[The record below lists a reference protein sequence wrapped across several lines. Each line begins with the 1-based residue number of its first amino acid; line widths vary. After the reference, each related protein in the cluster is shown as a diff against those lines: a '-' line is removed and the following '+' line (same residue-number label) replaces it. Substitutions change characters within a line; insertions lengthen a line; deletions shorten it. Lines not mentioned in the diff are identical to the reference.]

1 MTQQH
6 FAPKDAETLKTE
18 IISDMGIEYEGNEDM
33 VDKLVARELKNE
45 EFKASLHADKNKHLE
60 SKKAYEERMRK
71 AGIDP
76 ETGEK
81 IDSKESTKSPSSMD
95 LKDIRALQDVHDD
108 DIEEVIEFSKYKK
121 ISVAEA
127 KRHPAVQSL
136 LKVRSEERASA
147 LAASTQVSR
156 RNKAN
161 SSETV
166 LTKVKNQEDMSE
178 EEMQMAVQATLAELK
193 KK

>member
-60 SKKAYEERMRK
+60 SKKAYEDRMRK

-81 IDSKESTKSPSSMD
+81 IDSKESTKSPSMD
-95 LKDIRALQDVHDD
+95 IKDIRALQDVHDD
-108 DIEEVIEFSKYKK
+108 DIEEVVEFSKFKK
-121 ISVAEA
+121 ISIADA
-127 KRHPAVQSL
+127 KRNPAIQSL
-136 LKVRSEERASA
+136 LKTRAEERASA

-161 SSETV
+161 SSENI
-166 LTKVKNQEDMSE
+166 LNKVKNEEDMSD

>member
-33 VDKLVARELKNE
+33 VDKIVARELKDE

-81 IDSKESTKSPSSMD
+81 IDSKESTKSPNMD

-108 DIEEVIEFSKYKK
+108 DIEEVIEFSKFKK

-136 LKVRSEERASA
+136 LKTRVEERASA

-156 RNKAN
+156 RNNAN
-161 SSETV
+161 SSGAI
-166 LTKVKNQEDMSE
+166 LNKVKNQEDMSD
-178 EEMQMAVQATLAELK
+178 EEMQLAVQATLAEIK

>member
-81 IDSKESTKSPSSMD
+81 IDSKESTKSPSMD
-95 LKDIRALQDVHDD
+95 IKDIRALQDVHDD
-108 DIEEVIEFSKYKK
+108 DIEEVVEFSKFKK
-121 ISVAEA
+121 ISIADA
-127 KRHPAVQSL
+127 KRNPAIQSL
-136 LKVRSEERASA
+136 LKTRAEERASA
-147 LAASTQVSR
+147 LAASTATSKR
-156 RNKAN
+156 GSKAN
-161 SSETV
+161 SSENI
-166 LTKVKNQEDMSE
+166 LNKVKNQEDMSD
-178 EEMQMAVQATLAELK
+178 EEMQMAVQATINQIK
-193 KK
+193 GK

>member
-18 IISDMGIEYEGNEDM
+18 IISEMGIEYEGNEDM

-45 EFKASLHADKNKHLE
+45 DFKASLHADKNKHLE
-60 SKKAYEERMRK
+60 GKKAYEERMRK

-81 IDSKESTKSPSSMD
+81 IDSKESTKSPSMD

-166 LTKVKNQEDMSE
+166 LNKVKNQEDMSE

>member
-18 IISDMGIEYEGNEDM
+18 IISEMGIEYEGNEDM

-81 IDSKESTKSPSSMD
+81 IDSKESTKSPSMD

-147 LAASTQVSR
+147 LAASTATSKR
-156 RNKAN
+156 GSKAN
-161 SSETV
+161 SSENI
-166 LTKVKNQEDMSE
+166 LNKVKNQDDMSD
-178 EEMQMAVQATLAELK
+178 EEMQMAVQATIAQIK
-193 KK
+193 GK

>member
-6 FAPKDAETLKTE
+6 FAPKDAETLKSE

-45 EFKASLHADKNKHLE
+45 DFKASLHADKNKHLE

-81 IDSKESTKSPSSMD
+81 IDSKESTKSPSMD

-108 DIEEVIEFSKYKK
+108 DIEEVIEFSKFKK

-147 LAASTQVSR
+147 LAASTTTSKR
-156 RNKAN
+156 GSKAN
-161 SSETV
+161 SSENI
-166 LTKVKNQEDMSE
+166 LNKVKNQEDMSD
-178 EEMQMAVQATLAELK
+178 EEMQMAVQATIAQIK
-193 KK
+193 GK

>member
-18 IISDMGIEYEGNEDM
+18 IISEMGIEYEGNEDM

-81 IDSKESTKSPSSMD
+81 IDSKESTKSPSMD

-147 LAASTQVSR
+147 LAASTATSKR
-156 RNKAN
+156 GSKAN
-161 SSETV
+161 SSENI
-166 LTKVKNQEDMSE
+166 LTKVKNQEDMSD
-178 EEMQMAVQATLAELK
+178 EEMQMAVQATINQIK
-193 KK
+193 GK

>member
-33 VDKLVARELKNE
+33 VDKLVARELKDE

-81 IDSKESTKSPSSMD
+81 IDSKESTKSPSMD
-95 LKDIRALQDVHDD
+95 IKDIRALQDVHDD
-108 DIEEVIEFSKYKK
+108 DIEEVVEFSKFKK
-121 ISVAEA
+121 ISIADA
-127 KRHPAVQSL
+127 KRNPAIQSL
-136 LKVRSEERASA
+136 LKTRAEERASA

-156 RNKAN
+156 RNNAN
-161 SSETV
+161 SSGAI
-166 LTKVKNQEDMSE
+166 LNKVKNQEDMSD
-178 EEMQMAVQATLAELK
+178 EEMRMAVQATINQIK
-193 KK
+193 GK

>member
-6 FAPKDAETLKTE
+6 FAPKDAETLKSE
-18 IISDMGIEYEGNEDM
+18 IISEMGIEYEGNEDM

-45 EFKASLHADKNKHLE
+45 DFKASLHADKNKHLE

-81 IDSKESTKSPSSMD
+81 IDSKESTKSPSMD

>member
-18 IISDMGIEYEGNEDM
+18 IISEMGIEYEGNEYM

-81 IDSKESTKSPSSMD
+81 IDSKESTKSPSMD

-147 LAASTQVSR
+147 LAASTATSKR
-156 RNKAN
+156 GSKAN
-161 SSETV
+161 SSENI
-166 LTKVKNQEDMSE
+166 LNKVKNQDDMSD
-178 EEMQMAVQATLAELK
+178 EEMQMAVQATIAQIK
-193 KK
+193 GK

>member
-6 FAPKDAETLKTE
+6 FAPKDAETLKSE

-33 VDKLVARELKNE
+33 VDKIVARELKNE

-60 SKKAYEERMRK
+60 SKKTYEERMRK

-81 IDSKESTKSPSSMD
+81 IDSKESTKSPNMD

-136 LKVRSEERASA
+136 LKTRVEERASA

-156 RNKAN
+156 RNNAN
-161 SSETV
+161 SSGAI
-166 LTKVKNQEDMSE
+166 LNKVKNQEDMSD
-178 EEMQMAVQATLAELK
+178 EEMQLAVQATLAELK

>member
-6 FAPKDAETLKTE
+6 FAPKDAETLKSE

-81 IDSKESTKSPSSMD
+81 IDSKESTKSPSMD

-108 DIEEVIEFSKYKK
+108 DIEEVIEFSKFKK

-127 KRHPAVQSL
+127 KRHPVIQSL
-136 LKVRSEERASA
+136 LKKHDEERASA

-161 SSETV
+161 SSENI
-166 LTKVKNQEDMSE
+166 LNKVKNQEDMSE

>member
-33 VDKLVARELKNE
+33 VDKIVARELKNE

-81 IDSKESTKSPSSMD
+81 IDSKESTKSPNMD

-136 LKVRSEERASA
+136 LKTRVEERASA

-156 RNKAN
+156 RNNAN
-161 SSETV
+161 SSGAI
-166 LTKVKNQEDMSE
+166 LNKVKNQEDMTD
-178 EEMQMAVQATLAELK
+178 EEMQLAVQATLAELK

>member
-6 FAPKDAETLKTE
+6 FAPKDAETLKSE

-33 VDKLVARELKNE
+33 VDKIVARELKNE

-81 IDSKESTKSPSSMD
+81 IDSKESTKSPNMD

-108 DIEEVIEFSKYKK
+108 DIEEVIEFSKFKK

-136 LKVRSEERASA
+136 LKTRVEERASA

-156 RNKAN
+156 RNNAN
-161 SSETV
+161 SSGAI
-166 LTKVKNQEDMSE
+166 LNKVKNQEDMSD
-178 EEMQMAVQATLAELK
+178 EEMQLAVQATLAELK

>member
-6 FAPKDAETLKTE
+6 FAPKDAETLKSE

-33 VDKLVARELKNE
+33 VDKIVARELKNE

-60 SKKAYEERMRK
+60 SKKTYEERMRK

-81 IDSKESTKSPSSMD
+81 IDSKESTKSPNMD

-108 DIEEVIEFSKYKK
+108 DIEEVIEFSKFKK

-136 LKVRSEERASA
+136 LKTRVEERASA

-156 RNKAN
+156 RNNAN
-161 SSETV
+161 SSGAI
-166 LTKVKNQEDMSE
+166 LNKVKNQEDMSD
-178 EEMQMAVQATLAELK
+178 EEMQLAVQATLAELK

>member
-6 FAPKDAETLKTE
+6 FAPKDAETLKSE

-33 VDKLVARELKNE
+33 VDKIVARELKNE

-60 SKKAYEERMRK
+60 SKKTYEERMRK

-81 IDSKESTKSPSSMD
+81 IDSKESAKSPNMD

-108 DIEEVIEFSKYKK
+108 DIEEVIEFSKFKK

-127 KRHPAVQSL
+127 KRHPTVQSL
-136 LKVRSEERASA
+136 LKTRVEERASA

-156 RNKAN
+156 RNNAN
-161 SSETV
+161 SSGAI
-166 LTKVKNQEDMSE
+166 LNKVKNQEDMSD
-178 EEMQMAVQATLAELK
+178 EEMQLAVQATLAELRK
-193 KK
+193 K

>member
-6 FAPKDAETLKTE
+6 FAPKDAETLKSE
-18 IISDMGIEYEGNEDM
+18 IISDINIEYEGNEDM

-127 KRHPAVQSL
+127 KRHPTIQSM
-136 LKVRSEERASA
+136 LKVHSEERASA

-166 LTKVKNQEDMSE
+166 LNKVKNQEDMSE

>member
-6 FAPKDAETLKTE
+6 FAPKDAETLKSE

-33 VDKLVARELKNE
+33 VDKIVARELKNE

-60 SKKAYEERMRK
+60 SKKTYEERMRK

-81 IDSKESTKSPSSMD
+81 IDSKESTKSPNMD

-136 LKVRSEERASA
+136 LKTRVEERASA

-156 RNKAN
+156 RNNAN
-161 SSETV
+161 SSGAI
-166 LTKVKNQEDMSE
+166 LNKVKNQEDMTD
-178 EEMQMAVQATLAELK
+178 EEMQLAVQATLAELK

>member
-1 MTQQH
+1 
-6 FAPKDAETLKTE
+6 
-18 IISDMGIEYEGNEDM
+18 
-33 VDKLVARELKNE
+33 
-45 EFKASLHADKNKHLE
+45 
-60 SKKAYEERMRK
+60 
-71 AGIDP
+71 
-76 ETGEK
+76 
-81 IDSKESTKSPSSMD
+81 MD

-136 LKVRSEERASA
+136 LKTRVEERASA

-156 RNKAN
+156 RNNAN
-161 SSETV
+161 SSGAI
-166 LTKVKNQEDMSE
+166 LNKVKNQEDMTD
-178 EEMQMAVQATLAELK
+178 EEMQLAVQATLAELK

>member
-6 FAPKDAETLKTE
+6 FAPKDAETLKSE
-18 IISDMGIEYEGNEDM
+18 IISVMGIEYEGNEDM
-33 VDKLVARELKNE
+33 VDRLVARELKDE
-45 EFKASLHADKNKHLE
+45 EFKASVHADKNKHLE

-81 IDSKESTKSPSSMD
+81 IDSKESTKSPSMD

-166 LTKVKNQEDMSE
+166 LNKVKNQEDMSE

>member
-33 VDKLVARELKNE
+33 VDKIVARELKNE

-60 SKKAYEERMRK
+60 SKKTYEERMRK

-81 IDSKESTKSPSSMD
+81 IDSKESTKSPNMD

-108 DIEEVIEFSKYKK
+108 DIEEVIEFSKFKK

-136 LKVRSEERASA
+136 LKTRVEERASA

-156 RNKAN
+156 RNNAN
-161 SSETV
+161 SSGAI
-166 LTKVKNQEDMSE
+166 LNKVKNQEDMTD
-178 EEMQMAVQATLAELK
+178 EEMQLAVQATLAELK

>member
-1 MTQQH
+1 MTRQH

-18 IISDMGIEYEGNEDM
+18 IISEMGIEYEGNEDM

-81 IDSKESTKSPSSMD
+81 IDSKESTKSPSMD

-147 LAASTQVSR
+147 LAASTATSKR
-156 RNKAN
+156 GSKAN
-161 SSETV
+161 SSENI
-166 LTKVKNQEDMSE
+166 LNKVKNQDDMSD
-178 EEMQMAVQATLAELK
+178 EEMQMAVQATIAQIK
-193 KK
+193 GK

>member
-33 VDKLVARELKNE
+33 VDKIVARELKNE

-60 SKKAYEERMRK
+60 SKKTYEERMRK

-81 IDSKESTKSPSSMD
+81 IDSKESTKSPNMD

-136 LKVRSEERASA
+136 LKTRVEERASA

-156 RNKAN
+156 RNNAN
-161 SSETV
+161 SSGAI
-166 LTKVKNQEDMSE
+166 LNKVKNQEDMSD
-178 EEMQMAVQATLAELK
+178 EEMQLAVQATLAELK

>member
-6 FAPKDAETLKTE
+6 FAPKDAETLKSE

-45 EFKASLHADKNKHLE
+45 DFKASLHADKNKHLE

-81 IDSKESTKSPSSMD
+81 IDSKESTKSPSMD

-136 LKVRSEERASA
+136 LKTRIEERASA

-156 RNKAN
+156 RNNAN
-161 SSETV
+161 SSGAI
-166 LTKVKNQEDMSE
+166 LNKVKNQEDMSD
-178 EEMQMAVQATLAELK
+178 EEMQLAVQATLAEIK

>member
-33 VDKLVARELKNE
+33 VDKLVARELKDE

-81 IDSKESTKSPSSMD
+81 IDSKESTKSPSMD
-95 LKDIRALQDVHDD
+95 IKDIRALQDVHDD
-108 DIEEVIEFSKYKK
+108 DIEEVVEFSKFKK
-121 ISVAEA
+121 ISIADA
-127 KRHPAVQSL
+127 KRNPAIQSL
-136 LKVRSEERASA
+136 LKTRAEERASA

-161 SSETV
+161 SSENI
-166 LTKVKNQEDMSE
+166 LNKVKNQEDMSD
-178 EEMQMAVQATLAELK
+178 EEMQMAVQATINQIK
-193 KK
+193 GK

>member
-6 FAPKDAETLKTE
+6 FAPKDAETLKSE

-33 VDKLVARELKNE
+33 VDKIVARELKDE

-60 SKKAYEERMRK
+60 SKKAHEERMRK

-81 IDSKESTKSPSSMD
+81 IDSKESTKSPSMD

-161 SSETV
+161 SSENI
-166 LTKVKNQEDMSE
+166 LNKVKNQEDMSD
-178 EEMQMAVQATLAELK
+178 EEMQMAVQATINQIK
-193 KK
+193 GK

>member
-18 IISDMGIEYEGNEDM
+18 IISDMGIEYEGSEDM
-33 VDKLVARELKNE
+33 VDKIVARELKNE

-81 IDSKESTKSPSSMD
+81 IDSKESAKSPNMD

-108 DIEEVIEFSKYKK
+108 DIEEVIEFSKFKK

-136 LKVRSEERASA
+136 LKTRVEERASA

-156 RNKAN
+156 RNNAN
-161 SSETV
+161 SSGAI
-166 LTKVKNQEDMSE
+166 LNKVKNQEDMSD
-178 EEMQMAVQATLAELK
+178 EEMQLAVQATLAELK

>member
-81 IDSKESTKSPSSMD
+81 IDSKESTKSPSMD

-147 LAASTQVSR
+147 LAASTTTSKR
-156 RNKAN
+156 GSKAN
-161 SSETV
+161 SSENI
-166 LTKVKNQEDMSE
+166 LNKVKNQEDMSD
-178 EEMQMAVQATLAELK
+178 EEMQMAVQATIAQIK
-193 KK
+193 GK

>member
-6 FAPKDAETLKTE
+6 FAPKDAETLKSE
-18 IISDMGIEYEGNEDM
+18 IISVMGIEYEGNEDM
-33 VDKLVARELKNE
+33 VDRLVARELKDE
-45 EFKASLHADKNKHLE
+45 EFKASVHADKNKHLE

-81 IDSKESTKSPSSMD
+81 IDSKESTKSPSMD

-147 LAASTQVSR
+147 LAASTVTSKR
-156 RNKAN
+156 GSKAN
-161 SSETV
+161 SSENI
-166 LTKVKNQEDMSE
+166 LNKVKNQEDMSD
-178 EEMQMAVQATLAELK
+178 EEMQMAVQATIAQIK
-193 KK
+193 GK

>member
-18 IISDMGIEYEGNEDM
+18 IISEMGIEYEGNEDM

-81 IDSKESTKSPSSMD
+81 IDSKESTKSPSMD

-108 DIEEVIEFSKYKK
+108 DIEEVIEFSKFKK

-147 LAASTQVSR
+147 LAASTTTSKR
-156 RNKAN
+156 GSKAN
-161 SSETV
+161 SSENI
-166 LTKVKNQEDMSE
+166 LNKVKNQEDMSD
-178 EEMQMAVQATLAELK
+178 EEMQMAVQATIAQIK
-193 KK
+193 GK

>member
-33 VDKLVARELKNE
+33 VDKIVARELKNE

-60 SKKAYEERMRK
+60 SKKTYEERMRK

-81 IDSKESTKSPSSMD
+81 IDSKESTKSPNMD

-136 LKVRSEERASA
+136 LKTRVEERASA

-156 RNKAN
+156 RNNAN
-161 SSETV
+161 SSGAI
-166 LTKVKNQEDMSE
+166 LNKVKNQEDMTD
-178 EEMQMAVQATLAELK
+178 EEMQLAVQATLAELK

>member
-6 FAPKDAETLKTE
+6 FAPKDAETLKSE

-33 VDKLVARELKNE
+33 VDKIVARELKDE

-81 IDSKESTKSPSSMD
+81 IDSKESTKSPNMD

-108 DIEEVIEFSKYKK
+108 DIEEVIEFSKFKK

-136 LKVRSEERASA
+136 LKTRVEERASA

-156 RNKAN
+156 RNNAN
-161 SSETV
+161 SSGAI
-166 LTKVKNQEDMSE
+166 LNKVKNQEDMSD
-178 EEMQMAVQATLAELK
+178 EEMQLAVQATLAELK

>member
-1 MTQQH
+1 MTQQQ
-6 FAPKDAETLKTE
+6 FAPKDAETLKSE
-18 IISDMGIEYEGNEDM
+18 ILSDMGIEYEGNEEM
-33 VDKLVARELKNE
+33 VDKIVARELKGE

-60 SKKAYEERMRK
+60 GKKTYEERMRK

-81 IDSKESTKSPSSMD
+81 IDSKESTKNPGMD

-147 LAASTQVSR
+147 LAASTAASKR
-156 RNKAN
+156 GSKATSN
-161 SSETV
+161 ENI
-166 LTKVKNQEDMSE
+166 LTKVKNQEDMTD
-178 EEMQMAVQATLAELK
+178 EEMQAAVQATIAQIK
-193 KK
+193 GK

>member
-18 IISDMGIEYEGNEDM
+18 IISEMGIEYEGNEDM

-81 IDSKESTKSPSSMD
+81 IESKESTKSPSMD

-147 LAASTQVSR
+147 LAASTANSKR
-156 RNKAN
+156 GSKAN

>member
-33 VDKLVARELKNE
+33 VDKIVARELKNE

-60 SKKAYEERMRK
+60 SKKTYEERMRK

-81 IDSKESTKSPSSMD
+81 IDSKESTKSPNMD

-136 LKVRSEERASA
+136 LKTRVEERASA

-156 RNKAN
+156 RNNTN
-161 SSETV
+161 SSGAI
-166 LTKVKNQEDMSE
+166 LNKVKNQEDMTD
-178 EEMQMAVQATLAELK
+178 EEMQLAVQATLAELK

>member
-6 FAPKDAETLKTE
+6 FAPKDAETLKSE
-18 IISDMGIEYEGNEDM
+18 IISEMGIEYEGNEDM

-81 IDSKESTKSPSSMD
+81 IDSKESTKSPSMD

-166 LTKVKNQEDMSE
+166 LTKVKNQEDMSD

>member
-33 VDKLVARELKNE
+33 VDKIVARELKDE

-60 SKKAYEERMRK
+60 SKKTYEERMRK

-81 IDSKESTKSPSSMD
+81 IDSKESTKSPNMD

-136 LKVRSEERASA
+136 LKTRVEERASA

-156 RNKAN
+156 RNNAN
-161 SSETV
+161 SSKAI
-166 LTKVKNQEDMSE
+166 LDKVKNQEDMSD
-178 EEMQMAVQATLAELK
+178 EEMQLAVQATLAELK

>member
-18 IISDMGIEYEGNEDM
+18 IISEMGIEYEGNEDM

-81 IDSKESTKSPSSMD
+81 IDSKESTKSPSMD

-147 LAASTQVSR
+147 LAASTANSKR
-156 RNKAN
+156 GSKAN

>member
-33 VDKLVARELKNE
+33 VDKIVARELKNE

-60 SKKAYEERMRK
+60 SKKTYEERMRK

-81 IDSKESTKSPSSMD
+81 IDSKESTKSPNMD

-136 LKVRSEERASA
+136 LKTRVEERASA

-156 RNKAN
+156 RNNAN
-161 SSETV
+161 SSGAI
-166 LTKVKNQEDMSE
+166 LNKVKNQEDMSD